1 MDIRIESLQFRWAHS
16 GFEFSL
22 PSLHIESGAS
32 VAIVGPSGSGKTTFL
47 KLLAGIEE
55 AISGSIHF
63 GPVNLTDQN
72 GNQRRAIRQ
81 RSIGYVFQDFKLIEY
96 LNVEENILTPW
107 RLSECNDH
115 TKSKMDVRVS
125 ELVDA
130 LRLTA
135 MQRRPIHQLSQGE
148 RQRTAIARAL
158 LLKPGLVLADEPT
171 GNVDDRIAARLMHLF
186 EELNKLGTTVIIA
199 THNEAIVQEFGRPVL
214 KIDGGRLRIIPQGVP
229 LDRPSPSGLF
239 DVEEDF

>member
-16 GFEFSL
+16 GFEFSV

-171 GNVDDRIAARLMHLF
+171 GNLDPANKIIVRDLMLAEIARQNSTLIMVTHDRSLVEGFDRI
-186 EELNKLGTTVIIA
+186 
-199 THNEAIVQEFGRPVL
+199 
-214 KIDGGRLRIIPQGVP
+214 IDFADFQSEPNQISK
-229 LDRPSPSGLF
+229 PS
-239 DVEEDF
+239 

>member
-1 MDIRIESLQFRWAHS
+1 M
-16 GFEFSL
+16 

-171 GNVDDRIAARLMHLF
+171 GNLDPANKIIVRDLMLAEIARQNSTLIMVTHDRSLVEGFDRI
-186 EELNKLGTTVIIA
+186 
-199 THNEAIVQEFGRPVL
+199 
-214 KIDGGRLRIIPQGVP
+214 IDFADFQSEPNQISK
-229 LDRPSPSGLF
+229 PS
-239 DVEEDF
+239 